1 MPSNDN
7 VEFKSCFFKKL
18 FFVGNISSPVVAF
31 SASLSGSIT
40 PIAQYEAFVYGSVT
54 LNEGDAYNAHVG
66 RFRAPVAGIY
76 HFVATAQS
84 RSSDNLEF
92 ELVRNGVALCRA
104 RGSYSTG
111 TCATTVHLSANN
123 DVWVRHYST
132 SGNTVYGS
140 AYAVFTGHLVHAG

>member
-54 LNEGDAYNAHVG
+54 LNEGDAYNVHVG

-92 ELVRNGVALCRA
+92 ELVRNGAALCRA

-140 AYAVFTGHLVHAG
+140 AYAVFTGHLVHAD

>member
-7 VEFKSCFFKKL
+7 VKFKSCFSKNL

-31 SASLSGSIT
+31 SAYLSGSIT
-40 PIAQYEAFVYGSVT
+40 PIALNEAFVYGSVT
-54 LNEGDAYNAHVG
+54 LNEGGAYNVHVG

-84 RSSDNLEF
+84 KSSDNLEF
-92 ELVRNGVALCRA
+92 ELVRDGILLCRG
-104 RGSYSTG
+104 RGTQSTG

-123 DVWVRHYST
+123 DVWVRHYSNN
-132 SGNTVYGS
+132 GNMVYGS
-140 AYAVFTGHLVHAG
+140 AYAVFTGHIVHAD

>member
-92 ELVRNGVALCRA
+92 ELVRNGGALCRA
-104 RGSYSTG
+104 RGSQSTG
-111 TCATTVHLSANN
+111 TCATTVHLSANS

-132 SGNTVYGS
+132 NGNTVYGS
-140 AYAVFTGHLVHAG
+140 AYAVFTGHLVHAD